1 MDIDPEKRT
10 GLLEQAALAGEETIN
25 GLTLRPMTAAT
36 WSLHQRVKRAAGEQD
51 GEDWSFNIFSF
62 VFINSQPV
70 AKLRACYAAPGA
82 LLADIFDFMAERQ
95 PADATGTAP
104 GYIARCGR
112 TDGSGAA
119 VAAVAAIAGDRPT
132 AAARAAA
139 AARDGSAPCGHS
151 TGVTAITSVANQ
163 ATVTTGTTYA
173 GRTGLAV
180 KPIATVASVATAGR
194 IESIGSRRAA
204 GRASGSDAS

>member
-95 PADATGTAP
+95 PADA
-104 GYIARCGR
+104 IAWKEWMERQMEQFSASMTQALGA
-112 TDGSGAA
+112 GSEDPK
-119 VAAVAAIAGDRPT
+119 V
-132 AAARAAA
+132 
-139 AARDGSAPCGHS
+139 
-151 TGVTAITSVANQ
+151 
-163 ATVTTGTTYA
+163 
-173 GRTGLAV
+173 
-180 KPIATVASVATAGR
+180 
-194 IESIGSRRAA
+194 
-204 GRASGSDAS
+204 